1 MTTAIRPADYDVEVQ
16 FPDGTTRK
24 LNLFQMNMMASAVK
38 FRAETGMWAAER
50 RQAAAD
56 QGHHLRALLHRS
68 PVRAHVRR
76 AGRNPEGVPRRHDG
90 RADRGAEAYARI
102 RAGLTRHHRAL

>member
-38 FRAETGMWAAER
+38 FRAETGMWPPSVGKLRLTRAIICERFCIDPQYARTYAEL
-50 RQAAAD
+50 AET
-56 QGHHLRALLHRS
+56 LK
-68 PVRAHVRR
+68 
-76 AGRNPEGVPRRHDG
+76 ECHDG
-90 RADRGAEAYARI
+90 MMAELIEARK
-102 RAGLTRHHRAL
+102 RMHASEQS